1 MNKVFIGFDNIASQI
16 GDIKDSFKNHHGIE
30 CITAINNASSKI
42 VSNSKID
49 FNVSKL
55 KSRIPLFK
63 PRRISYPLKTWWEKR
78 VDNKIWNKALAECS
92 TFIFFVNSFKPNQ
105 SDYELLKKKGKTIIH
120 VFVGNDA
127 RWYNAMKQ
135 EFEMYGMRPIEFEDK
150 YNLTFD
156 FFKSTIHRVR
166 TAEKYADAIFSRQD
180 QAQIELRPYY
190 RWNMMVQPEKFINKP
205 EQRVQKPVVV
215 HAPSS
220 PSFKG
225 TRFILEAV
233 ERLQKEKDFEFRLI
247 QNVPYEKAVQMYQDC
262 DILIDQVLC
271 PGSGKLATEALASGK
286 IVLSLMNY
294 EKYPQNNPEDCPIID
309 VNPDTLENKLSELID
324 NFEFRKQHAL
334 KSRPYV
340 EKYLDVKYFTGAVK
354 KIMNNE
360 TLAFDYHP
368 KFFREHYKPVNEME
382 RDCMNEWNTK
392 VKNESWYKQYIP
404 EGKREGL
411 VF

>member
-16 GDIKDSFKNHHGIE
+16 GDIKDSFKRHHNVD
-30 CITAINNASSKI
+30 CITAINSASSTI
-42 VSNSKID
+42 VSNSAID
-49 FNVSKL
+49 YNVSKL

-78 VDNKIWNKALAECS
+78 VDDKIWNRALAECS
-92 TFIFFVNSFKPNQ
+92 TFIFFVNSFKANQ
-105 SDYELLKKKGKTIIH
+105 SDYELLKQNGKKIIH
-120 VFVGNDA
+120 VFVGDDA

-135 EFEMYGMRPIEFEDK
+135 EFEVYGMRPIEYEDK
-150 YNLTFD
+150 YNLTFE
-156 FFKSTIHRVR
+156 FFKSTIHRIR
-166 TAEKYADAIFSRQD
+166 MAEKYADAIFSRQD
-180 QAQIELRPYY
+180 QAQIELRPYH
-190 RWNMMVQPEKFINKP
+190 RWNMMVQPDKFVNKT
-205 EQRVQKPVVV
+205 EQRSKRPIVV

-225 TRFILEAV
+225 TSFILGAI
-233 ERLQKEKDFEFRLI
+233 ERLQKKKDFEFQLI
-247 QNVPYEKAVQMYQDC
+247 QNVPYEKAVQMYQAC

-309 VNPDTLENKLSELID
+309 VNPDTLEEKLAELLD
-324 NFEFRKQHAL
+324 DFEFRKQHAL

-340 EKYLDVKYFTGAVK
+340 EKHLDVKYFTGAVK
-354 KIMNNE
+354 KIMDGE
-360 TLAFDYHP
+360 VLPYDYQP
-368 KFFREHYKPVNEME
+368 SFFREKYKPASEAEKTV
-382 RDCMNEWNTK
+382 MNDWTIK
-392 VKNESWYKQYIP
+392 VKDEHWYKQFVP
-404 EGKREGL
+404 AGERDGL